1 MITVPGRNV
10 TYRLIRLDTSGKHKH
25 WQWQQQN
32 CSYLFYALG
41 SRLTRKTTKL
51 FTRES
56 ASDGLTVSAP
66 AAYIITLILLPDK
79 YQEIY
84 SFNTFSSKWNLES
97 CSRFP
102 WASCSMMI
110 QCTVGKSLQKKAWS
124 VWRNFHFL
132 PHILISDYLSWLEFK
147 KTFISST
154 KL

>member
-102 WASCSMMI
+102 WASCSMWELVHVSGLSARLLERAFLDGKE
-110 QCTVGKSLQKKAWS
+110 QCGIKSLSRDTS
-124 VWRNFHFL
+124 VSIIVEEILCFL
-132 PHILISDYLSWLEFK
+132 
-147 KTFISST
+147 
-154 KL
+154 